1 MNNTTIEKLADTLSA
16 MSEVLR
22 ELAVQPV
29 PTSPESA
36 AVGQENP
43 QYAGIGKL
51 MQMFDFSRSGI
62 YPYLVQGEREG
73 KIRVLKPQL
82 QEFGRNGDK
91 KYRISDVESYLKGAA
106 IAEVE
111 AYLKRNQPTTK

>member
-1 MNNTTIEKLADTLSA
+1 MNITIDKLADTLLA

-62 YPYLVQGEREG
+62 FPYLVAGEREG

-82 QEFGRNGDK
+82 QEHGRNGDK
-91 KYRISDVESYLKGAA
+91 KYRIAD
-106 IAEVE
+106 VE
-111 AYLKRNQPTTK
+111 AYLAGAAKNQPTTK